1 MAAWGVDEDR
11 IRLRRDWNTP
21 GVAPTQAD
29 REAHSSV
36 VLGRLWRGPVAGE
49 WEWSPLRA
57 LCGGSVGDYGPILRW
72 IEAGGLDVAK
82 PDFFQLDSPPYGY
95 STIGDDEDAE
105 GRSGWR

>member
-1 MAAWGVDEDR
+1 MLHQEL
-11 IRLRRDWNTP
+11 IRATTLL
-21 GVAPTQAD
+21 VAIFFLFYYFTQAD